1 MLRVLIVD
9 DSPTACGLLAGIL
22 GSDPDIQ
29 IVGEAVNGA
38 EAIQQT
44 RDLRP
49 DLVTMDVHMPNMDG
63 YGATKEIMIHWPTPI
78 VIVTASLGARDV
90 AATMRAL
97 EAGALTVL
105 EKPVGS
111 SSPLFEAQARQLI
124 ATVKAM
130 ADVKVVR
137 HHRSPKSI
145 EPIPSSASPRV
156 APRTG
161 RGRIIAIA
169 ASTGGPA
176 ALQTILSRL
185 PAKLPVPIVI
195 VQHISRGFITGLA
208 TWLGTVCKLDVR
220 VARDGESLVPGA
232 VYLAPEDRHL
242 GVRSRATIAL
252 SDEPP
257 VGGFRP
263 AGTVLF
269 ESVAK
274 VFGGETVAVI
284 LTGMGEDGVQG
295 LHAVRKAGGAM
306 IAQDEATSI
315 VFGMPGVAIA
325 SGLADDILP
334 IESIAGRLL
343 ELIVPR

>member
-9 DSPTACGLLAGIL
+9 DSPTARGLLTGIL
-22 GSDPDIQ
+22 GSDPGIQ
-29 IVGEAVNGA
+29 IIGEAANGA
-38 EAIQQT
+38 EAVQRT

-49 DLVTMDVHMPNMDG
+49 DLVTMDVHMPHMDG
-63 YGATKEIMIHWPTPI
+63 YGATKEIMIHCPTPI

-111 SSPLFEAQARQLI
+111 GSPHFEAQARQLI

-137 HHRSPKSI
+137 HHRSPKLNQ
-145 EPIPSSASPRV
+145 PIPSSASPRV
-156 APRTG
+156 SPRTG

-185 PAKLPVPIVI
+185 PTKLPVPIVV
-195 VQHISRGFITGLA
+195 VQHISRGFVTGLA
-208 TWLGTVCKLDVR
+208 SWLGTVCKLDVR
-220 VARDGESLVPGA
+220 VARDGEPLVPGT
-232 VYLAPEDRHL
+232 VYLAPEDKHL
-242 GVRSRATIAL
+242 GVRGRTGIAL
-252 SDEPP
+252 SDESP

-269 ESVAK
+269 ESVAQA
-274 VFGGETVAVI
+274 FGGEMVGVI

-295 LHAVRKAGGAM
+295 LRAVRAAGGTV

-325 SGLADDILP
+325 SGLADDVLP
-334 IESIAGRLL
+334 LEAIASRLL
-343 ELIVPR
+343 ELIVTR

>member
-1 MLRVLIVD
+1 M
-9 DSPTACGLLAGIL
+9 
-22 GSDPDIQ
+22 
-29 IVGEAVNGA
+29 
-38 EAIQQT
+38 
-44 RDLRP
+44 
-49 DLVTMDVHMPNMDG
+49 
-63 YGATKEIMIHWPTPI
+63 
-78 VIVTASLGARDV
+78 
-90 AATMRAL
+90 
-97 EAGALTVL
+97 
-105 EKPVGS
+105 
-111 SSPLFEAQARQLI
+111 
-124 ATVKAM
+124 
-130 ADVKVVR
+130 
-137 HHRSPKSI
+137 
-145 EPIPSSASPRV
+145 
-156 APRTG
+156 
-161 RGRIIAIA
+161 
-169 ASTGGPA
+169 
-176 ALQTILSRL
+176 
-185 PAKLPVPIVI
+185 
-195 VQHISRGFITGLA
+195 
-208 TWLGTVCKLDVR
+208 GTVCKLDVR